1 MTDMTIEE
9 LRKYDGVKN
18 ELIVFDSLFPVMSS
32 GRTEGIEDKGSLHTQ
47 PNLLLR
53 FQTSFIKRNLP
64 ADPRCS
70 AQSVRDVLGLLRTNR
85 TIVKIEQV
93 TNKCTTKKIDVIVF
107 SNVEDE
113 VSISVKKIKD
123 IEDKTTIIF

>member
-1 MTDMTIEE
+1 MV
-9 LRKYDGVKN
+9 LAVLGLVGVSDTYQLNVSEVLK
-18 ELIVFDSLFPVMSS
+18 LP